1 MGKPADSRAVC
12 YTTSRRART
21 VTAVTTLIASA
32 LLAACGGD
40 GPTGPDVPGQFLGT
54 YEVSTINDHQL
65 PFAIFADTGYTYE
78 RMSGSIE
85 LKADG
90 QYVASMTSRQTLIGK
105 VDVFVEGAMGKWTR
119 SGTQVV
125 FLAGQ
130 DTVDRA
136 EWAAP
141 GKLTFV
147 EAEGKATNTYVYV
160 LKP

>member
-1 MGKPADSRAVC
+1 MLV
-12 YTTSRRART
+12 
-21 VTAVTTLIASA
+21 ASS
-32 LLAACGGD
+32 LLAACGSD
-40 GPTGPDVPGQFLGT
+40 GPTGPGVPDRFLGT
-54 YEVSTINDHQL
+54 YDVSTINDHGL

-78 RMSGSIE
+78 RMTGSII

-105 VDVFVEGAMGKWTR
+105 VDIFVEGASGTWTM
-119 SGTQVV
+119 SGTQVL

-147 EAEGKATNTYVYV
+147 EAEGKATNTYVYL